1 MLLQLFPIWA
11 WICRKVPD
19 LADPGTRLRLTPAAI
34 AAFFSIVEKWGL
46 RNEDAMAL
54 LGGTSNG
61 RYFELKK
68 KHKRALSQDEL
79 TRISLLVGIFKALN
93 ILFNT
98 RLANQWTVA
107 AEFESDV
114 QQCAA
119 AGVADAWRRPR
130 DDRRAAAAR
139 CSARRPLTLELR
151 STGQPRAAVPTL
163 RPLCF
168 PPPSSISGTRIA

>member
-1 MLLQLFPIWA
+1 LNALATIPDLGLDL
-11 WICRKVPD
+11 RKVPD

-34 AAFFSIVEKWGL
+34 AAFFAIVEKWGL

-79 TRISLLVGIFKALN
+79 TRISLLIGIFKALN

-98 RLANQWTVA
+98 RLANEWPSRPNSNPMFNNA
-107 AEFESDV
+107 RPLELLMRG
-114 QQCAA
+114 
-119 AGVADAWRRPR
+119 GVPGMISVRRLL
-130 DDRRAAAAR
+130 D
-139 CSARRPLTLELR
+139 ARRGGR
-151 STGQPRAAVPTL
+151 
-163 RPLCF
+163 
-168 PPPSSISGTRIA
+168 